1 MRGSRCSRR
10 PRRRLPVLE
19 TLSKA
24 VLAAI
29 AKPEVAAN
37 AVKQGIAVN
46 VRPGPA
52 FRTYQEAEI
61 AKWADVVRVAKVKL
75 DG

>member
-1 MRGSRCSRR
+1 
-10 PRRRLPVLE
+10 
-19 TLSKA
+19 

-52 FRTYQEAEI
+52 FRT
-61 AKWADVVRVAKVKL
+61 
-75 DG
+75 

>member
-1 MRGSRCSRR
+1 MQVAPAKISA
-10 PRRRLPVLE
+10 PALE

-46 VRPGPA
+46 VRPGPV
-52 FRTYQEAEI
+52 FRKYQEAEI
-61 AKWADVVRVAKVKL
+61 AKWADVVRVAHVKL